1 MTPPLVLSR
10 WQPTFPMEVFHLV
23 VGENI
28 YWNLVGSQPGV
39 TDPLL
44 SFNSAFTTLPLQS
57 PFQIPLVS
65 GSFLSESHVLSPPPR
80 PLALVRVSFAWS
92 AVHGTKLTMETKSL
106 TRGLV
111 LNYTSYKVFAR
122 VISGSG
128 ALVQAHREL
137 ILKLSS
143 FSKNR
148 FPAGT
153 LNNVLRITDGNEA
166 RRESWLPDMNSH
178 FNLIYQFGLK
188 KERRIHL
195 TAVLSCDLIRIVHI

>member
-1 MTPPLVLSR
+1 MATNLPHGGFSFSC
-10 WQPTFPMEVFHLV
+10 WWKHLLKPS
-23 VGENI
+23 GFTAWS
-28 YWNLVGSQPGV
+28 YWP
-39 TDPLL
+39 
-44 SFNSAFTTLPLQS
+44 SAFLQFCIYYFAS
-57 PFQIPLVS
+57 TK
-65 GSFLSESHVLSPPPR
+65 SFPNSFGFWIILIWKPCSFSPPR